1 MTVNDLA
8 PSSEQRQ
15 LWGSQIMVARESG
28 RGSERM
34 EWSYERQHLQAIA
47 KTLGGTLNDEI
58 TQ

>member
-1 MTVNDLA
+1 
-8 PSSEQRQ
+8 
-15 LWGSQIMVARESG
+15 MVARESG